1 MGEETAR
8 QRVVNV
14 GTGETHLNPNT
25 EKTLHDEVYLFPT
38 D

>member
-14 GTGETHLNPNT
+14 GTGETHLNPDT
-25 EKTLHDEVYLFPT
+25 ERTLRNGVYLFPA